1 MKMGSMK
8 KMFGSSKKNVIDP
21 SAPSAAKENTPA
33 DQKEYSLEVPPLAK
47 PGSKMKL
54 TIPGMEEKV
63 IVTVP
68 DGAAPGDTIQFC
80 PAKPNMATVPKTPST
95 TEITASKENTAP
107 VAAPAPTPAV
117 ATMPMV
123 DEAEAATAAAEVVT
137 SAIKA
142 AEETVVAE
150 ETASAAVEAAIEP
163 APAPTPAAEV
173 VTKAAVATT
182 VATETAKAFSP
193 VKIVLLLFLLFS
205 LGCVLFGGYQL
216 VAAQAA
222 YEEPAVV
229 APAPKGLPAVVKGLV
244 GKIIKKKAA

>member
-8 KMFGSSKKNVIDP
+8 KMFGSKKSNVIDP
-21 SAPSAAKENTPA
+21 SAPAAAKENTPA

-117 ATMPMV
+117 AMPMV

-222 YEEPAVV
+222 YEEPVVV
-229 APAPKGLPAVVKGLV
+229 APAPKGLPALVKGLV